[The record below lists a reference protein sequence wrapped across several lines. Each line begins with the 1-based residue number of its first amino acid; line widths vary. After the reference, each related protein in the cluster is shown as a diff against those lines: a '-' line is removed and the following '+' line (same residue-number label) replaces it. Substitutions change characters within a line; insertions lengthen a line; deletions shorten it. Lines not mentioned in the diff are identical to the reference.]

1 MACKTLRPE
10 PRDEAAPACWGY
22 GEFMKFAFP
31 QRNRPAAPSRVRCV
45 VPAHGCIF
53 DHGAYSRICTPSSS
67 SGGAAVDV
75 AANGAE
81 AWSAAYDFGCQRAS
95 KHVGAWAPA
104 PWNGTVPF
112 EWVDPAEYAKVDFG
126 SMP

>member
-1 MACKTLRPE
+1 MACRTSP
-10 PRDEAAPACWGY
+10 PDPSAEARSAGWGY

-31 QRNRPAAPSRVRCV
+31 PGVPPADPSRVRCV
-45 VPAHGCIF
+45 VPARGGIF
-53 DHGAYSRICTPSSS
+53 DHGAYSGICTPSSS

-104 PWNGTVPF
+104 PWIGTVPF
-112 EWVDPAEYAKVDFG
+112 EWLDPAEYAKVSLG